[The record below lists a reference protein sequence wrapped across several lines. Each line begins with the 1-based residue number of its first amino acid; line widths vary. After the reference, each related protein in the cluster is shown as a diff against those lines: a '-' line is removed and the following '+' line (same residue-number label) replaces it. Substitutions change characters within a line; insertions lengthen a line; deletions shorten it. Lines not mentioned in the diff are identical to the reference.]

1 MTEESIEVVRALYD
15 AFARRD
21 MPAALATL
29 ADDIEWH
36 ETGGRYAGAARRG
49 HDAIVDQVFGPSIN
63 EIENL
68 CVTPEQTFDAGDT
81 VAVIHRYT
89 GTVKATGKPLD
100 VPGIGIRHVHDGK
113 ISAYHQYSDRDK
125 WDQAFQPGGRPDHMT
140 RAPRAS

>member
-100 VPGIGIRHVHDGK
+100 RPASASGTYTTARSRPTTNTQTATSGIRRFNPAEG
-113 ISAYHQYSDRDK
+113 
-125 WDQAFQPGGRPDHMT
+125 PT
-140 RAPRAS
+140 T